1 MSSEITLVVMLVAA
15 VAVATFVAWPLLTGK
30 SPQDA
35 QEGAPEEESPLEDLL
50 VQKEATYAAIKE
62 LEFDHAMGNLSN
74 RDYEE
79 LAGRYEDK
87 AVALLKIIDEASE
100 REGPFSAIASA
111 PPVVVGVQ
119 IGRPRGGR
127 LEDAIEREVA
137 ALRGGGTRNHG
148 KPTTREEEMIE
159 REVAAMRQP
168 KKHRG
173 DLPAPA
179 AGSGCP
185 GCGAPLRNPGA
196 AFCPKCGTSLQ
207 LRCPVCGEPAEE
219 SDRFCSACGGPLAR
233 HEETIPGKPVV
244 GGGNA

>member
-1 MSSEITLVVMLVAA
+1 MVMLVAA

-50 VQKEATYAAIKE
+50 VQKEATYTAIKE

-137 ALRGGGTRNHG
+137 A
-148 KPTTREEEMIE
+148 
-159 REVAAMRQP
+159 MRQP

-196 AFCPKCGTSLQ
+196 AFCPKCGMSLQ
-207 LRCPVCGEPAEE
+207 IRCPVCGEPAEE

>member
-30 SPQDA
+30 SPQDE

-100 REGPFSAIASA
+100 REGPFGAIASA

-127 LEDAIEREVA
+127 LEDA
-137 ALRGGGTRNHG
+137 
-148 KPTTREEEMIE
+148 IE

-185 GCGAPLRNPGA
+185 GCGAPLRNPAA

>member
-1 MSSEITLVVMLVAA
+1 MLVAA

-35 QEGAPEEESPLEDLL
+35 QEGAPEEGSPLEDLL

-79 LAGRYEDK
+79 LADRYEDK

-100 REGPFSAIASA
+100 REGPFGAIASA

-127 LEDAIEREVA
+127 LEDA
-137 ALRGGGTRNHG
+137 
-148 KPTTREEEMIE
+148 IE

-185 GCGAPLRNPGA
+185 GCGAPLRNPAA